1 MDGEQVRRTKLRQ
14 DDVISAL
21 IGLVGACNNNPKTA
35 NTDKLILTALA
46 YSNGENEAE
55 FVKRIHAEKHVIAP
69 DCATCA
75 TPCGNT
81 SDYDMSRI
89 YNAEPMVRIRKE
101 QILND
106 ICRLA
111 ECILQKEAAQ
121 TEQNILLLYKALSY
135 VSYEWNE
142 DALLAISEEISQ
154 TIARIRGKDL

>member
-1 MDGEQVRRTKLRQ
+1 MRR

-21 IGLVGACNNNPKTA
+21 IGLVGACNNNPKTS

-46 YSNGENEAE
+46 CSNSDDKADIIQ
-55 FVKRIHAEKHVIAP
+55 RIHAEKNAIAP

-81 SDYDMSRI
+81 SDYNMSRI
-89 YNAEPMVRIRKE
+89 YNAEPTIRNMKE
-101 QILND
+101 QILIE

-111 ECILQKEAAQ
+111 ECVLQKEAAQ
-121 TEQNILLLYKALSY
+121 TEQNILLFYKALSY

-142 DALLAISEEISQ
+142 DALLALSEEISQ